1 MTKHRRPFTPGAS
14 DRERFVLAPDS
25 VEHMMMRYFFDIY
38 DGRAAHIDDRGIE
51 FLDAAAV
58 RGEVRRLLP
67 EIALSEVSDDDDR
80 RSFVV
85 VVRNDVQSII
95 YSAALTYTGSM
106 HYG

>member
-1 MTKHRRPFTPGAS
+1 MT
-14 DRERFVLAPDS
+14 
-25 VEHMMMRYFFDIY
+25 RYFFDIY
-38 DGRAAHIDDRGIE
+38 DGRAAHIDDQGIE
-51 FLDAAAV
+51 FLDVAAV

-95 YSAALTYTGSM
+95 YSAALTYTGSA
-106 HYG
+106 HIG